1 KEDKKVMEAKL
12 QEYDATMK
20 KLSAF
25 MNRIESQQAASSAS
39 ESNTDMPESSHV
51 RCLKP

>member
-1 KEDKKVMEAKL
+1 
-12 QEYDATMK
+12 MK

-39 ESNTDMPESSHV
+39 ESNTDMLGSSHV